1 MDNNF
6 DPNMTQPVDT
16 GMTQPVDPGFAQP
29 VNTGYNQPMDAGMT
43 QPVNT
48 GYNQPMDAGMTQPV
62 NTGYNQPMDAGMT
75 QPVNTGYNQP
85 MDAGMTQPVNTGY
98 NQPVDA
104 GMTQTVNTGYNQ
116 PMDAGMT
123 QPVNTGYN
131 QPMDAGMTQPV
142 SPDMSNQFAQINQQ
156 NMQQFGG
163 SQFNQPV
170 NNVPQTGG
178 KAKKVKKP
186 KKPLSGGAIAGIIT
200 ACAALVALVVCG
212 IIFLPKMF
220 KSPKEKVKAAFEKTF
235 DKSDEALEFNK
246 KLLEE
251 GGEIKV
257 GFKTDEIAGQSV
269 PAEFNLGMIY
279 APKDKLI
286 NSDVNIKL
294 SGDDILVIKL
304 IGTEDE
310 TYISVPDLI
319 KGYFALPNKDFGNAF
334 ANSPL
339 GQAMGVDASQL
350 QNISFDYFNIS
361 LEQGSDSETILDKI
375 WDKSE
380 VKKDGKK
387 SVSVNGKKVK
397 AKKYIVTI
405 PKDAILDELE
415 ATLNEYMGDYA
426 AQYGLSTSDLRTAL
440 STVLGGDIVAN
451 VYVKD
456 DKVVKIE
463 CKNESGMIN
472 YNIWLD
478 YDSDAITGEAAL
490 SAMGEQISLKLDI
503 KDPEGNPNGTL
514 TLAAGGTSIVAKF
527 DATVVDKSD
536 EKSADI
542 NLEVAQDA
550 NVLFKGSV
558 SVSENL
564 KNKTASNIDSSEAV
578 YDICIM
584 TQEDFATLVQDN
596 MYAINEWVTKISQ
609 NEILSQIFGNY
620 GGDIIDYDDLDDD
633 DDVDDDDDDDD
644 ENLSEDDM
652 TLETYN
658 GDKVTILG
666 SLPGFECTYTCD
678 YFIDFGVNDYSA
690 SIEYEIMDDSWYNSA
705 EDIADEMYIP
715 EDDDYST
722 YEIVEQE
729 MAKPL
734 SFEDGTVYASKVHYI
749 QKSDDWESE
758 VINFVFVRE
767 IKQGLYIQAYVS
779 LYPESNMFNST
790 MEDLVKVISSEYYTV
805 E

>member
-1 MDNNF
+1 
-6 DPNMTQPVDT
+6 
-16 GMTQPVDPGFAQP
+16 
-29 VNTGYNQPMDAGMT
+29 
-43 QPVNT
+43 
-48 GYNQPMDAGMTQPV
+48 
-62 NTGYNQPMDAGMT
+62 
-75 QPVNTGYNQP
+75 
-85 MDAGMTQPVNTGY
+85 
-98 NQPVDA
+98 
-104 GMTQTVNTGYNQ
+104 
-116 PMDAGMT
+116 
-123 QPVNTGYN
+123 
-131 QPMDAGMTQPV
+131 MTQPV

-178 KAKKVKKP
+178 KAKKAKKP

-200 ACAALVALVVCG
+200 ACAAVVALVVCG

-257 GFKTDEIAGQSV
+257 GFKTDEVGGQSF

-279 APKDKLI
+279 APKDKLA
-286 NSDVNIKL
+286 NSDVSIKL
-294 SGDDILVIKL
+294 SGDNILVIKL

-339 GQAMGVDASQL
+339 GQAMGVDASQF
-350 QNISFDYFNIS
+350 QNVSFDYFNIS
-361 LEQGSDSETILDKI
+361 LEQGSDSKTILDKI

-387 SVSVNGKKVK
+387 SVSVNGKTVK

-478 YDSDAITGEAAL
+478 YDSDAITGEAVL

-584 TQEDFATLVQDN
+584 TEEDFTTLIQDN

-633 DDVDDDDDDDD
+633 DDVDDNDDDDDD
-644 ENLSEDDM
+644 ISEDDM

-666 SLPGFECTYTCD
+666 SLPGFECTYACD
-678 YFIDFGVNDYSA
+678 YFIDFGVKDYSA
-690 SIEYEIMDDSWYNSA
+690 SIEYEVLDDSWYNSA
-705 EDIADEMYIP
+705 EEVANDMYIP

-729 MAKPL
+729 IATPL
-734 SFEDGTVYASKVHYI
+734 NFEDGTVYGSKVHYI
-749 QKSDDWESE
+749 QKNDDWSSE
-758 VINFVFVRE
+758 AVNFMFVRE
-767 IKQGLYIQAYVS
+767 IKQGLYIQVYVNV
-779 LYPESNMFNST
+779 YPESDMFNSS

>member
-1 MDNNF
+1 MSEQRFKSNCSKTWKSILEYKENGELEEYSLEDDEQIEELVGVLNE
-6 DPNMTQPVDT
+6 Q
-16 GMTQPVDPGFAQP
+16 
-29 VNTGYNQPMDAGMT
+29 
-43 QPVNT
+43 
-48 GYNQPMDAGMTQPV
+48 
-62 NTGYNQPMDAGMT
+62 
-75 QPVNTGYNQP
+75 
-85 MDAGMTQPVNTGY
+85 
-98 NQPVDA
+98 
-104 GMTQTVNTGYNQ
+104 QTTIQ
-116 PMDAGMT
+116 SLKSD
-123 QPVNTGYN
+123 
-131 QPMDAGMTQPV
+131 
-142 SPDMSNQFAQINQQ
+142 
-156 NMQQFGG
+156 
-163 SQFNQPV
+163 
-170 NNVPQTGG
+170 
-178 KAKKVKKP
+178 K
-186 KKPLSGGAIAGIIT
+186 AIAEDYANI
-200 ACAALVALVVCG
+200 
-212 IIFLPKMF
+212 
-220 KSPKEKVKAAFEKTF
+220 FEKENV
-235 DKSDEALEFNK
+235 KLRK
-246 KLLEE
+246 K
-251 GGEIKV
+251 
-257 GFKTDEIAGQSV
+257 
-269 PAEFNLGMIY
+269 
-279 APKDKLI
+279 I
-286 NSDVNIKL
+286 NN
-294 SGDDILVIKL
+294 
-304 IGTEDE
+304 
-310 TYISVPDLI
+310 Y
-319 KGYFALPNKDFGNAF
+319 
-334 ANSPL
+334 
-339 GQAMGVDASQL
+339 
-350 QNISFDYFNIS
+350 
-361 LEQGSDSETILDKI
+361 
-375 WDKSE
+375 
-380 VKKDGKK
+380 
-387 SVSVNGKKVK
+387 K
-397 AKKYIVTI
+397 A
-405 PKDAILDELE
+405 
-415 ATLNEYMGDYA
+415 
-426 AQYGLSTSDLRTAL
+426 
-440 STVLGGDIVAN
+440 TVLGFVWIMEQNGRISG
-451 VYVKD
+451 KD

-478 YDSDAITGEAAL
+478 YDSDAITGEAVL

-584 TQEDFATLVQDN
+584 TQEDFATLIQDN

-705 EDIADEMYIP
+705 EDIAGEMYIP

-758 VINFVFVRE
+758 VTNFVFVRE